1 MAVKKKEAQSTG
13 PRWVLEG
20 AAILIGAAALALGL
34 SLGSYHPTDPSWGVE
49 APGAAVQNA
58 IGPLGA
64 NLAYSFYEVL
74 GFSAWVMPVLM
85 AGFAALI
92 LVGHRAQAQLTKLVG
107 ALLVLVS
114 AACLLEIL
122 FPEGVALR
130 GGTVRA
136 GGFLGTVVTGNLAPH
151 VHVTGAALIA
161 VTGLVL
167 GGVLLTRVSVAAV
180 GSRIASLAGGIWR
193 ACLVGL
199 RSLWAAT
206 GGRIVKAVRAAAPA
220 RAQKRKARAEERAA
234 RAEARRLEREKKA
247 EERQKLA
254 AERAEAR
261 RLKREKRAEARRE
274 KQAAK
279 EAAQAAA
286 PVKVKAKEARAKA
299 KAKARAKEAAKAPA
313 VARKDKKKKEKRKP
327 VVVAT
332 DGKPVSGITPVSA
345 ERAPS
350 DYRLPSL
357 DLLDRPDGEG
367 VVDEEVLLHN
377 SQVIVAKYSEF
388 SIEGKV
394 IQIHPG
400 PIVTT
405 YEFKPEAGV
414 KYSRITG
421 LAEDLCLALK
431 AESIRIDRIPG
442 KSTVGIEVPN
452 AERQTIR
459 LSEILDTDE
468 ALKARTRLL
477 LAMGTTIEGEP
488 YVADLAKMPHLL
500 IAGSTG
506 SGKSVCLNAM
516 IASILLRATP
526 EEVKFILID
535 PKRLELGL
543 YQGTPHLYTP
553 VVTDAKRAVNALQW
567 AVHEMED
574 RYRKLAETAVRNI
587 EQYNKHIRKAP
598 VPEGEEPP
606 ETLPY
611 LCIVVDELADL
622 LLVTK
627 GGVEESLARLA
638 QMARAVGIHLIL
650 STQRPSVDV
659 LTGVIK
665 ANFPSRISFR
675 VSSKVDSRTILD
687 SNGAEQL
694 LGKGDMLFMPP
705 GTARL
710 VRLHAPLLTE
720 EEIGRITSFWKEQ
733 AGPQYREEVLEPPQ
747 PKKDGQDEEY
757 DDDLYDQAARIV
769 VDRQE
774 ASVSYLQRRLR
785 IGYARAARLVDL
797 MEQDGL
803 VGPSPE
809 TGGKMREVLVEPNY
823 FSEIDS
829 VKAAQA

>member
-1 MAVKKKEAQSTG
+1 MAGKKKEAQSRG
-13 PRWVLEG
+13 LRWVLEG

-49 APGAAVQNA
+49 AAGREVQNA
-58 IGPLGA
+58 FGPLGA
-64 NLAYSFYEVL
+64 NIAYSFYEVL

-92 LVGHRAQAQLTKLVG
+92 LAGHRVQAQLTKLVG

-114 AACLLEIL
+114 AAGLLEIV
-122 FPEGVALR
+122 FPGGVALR

-136 GGFLGTVVTGNLAPH
+136 GGFLGAAATGSLTQY
-151 VHVTGAALIA
+151 VHVAGAVLIA
-161 VTGLVL
+161 VTALLL
-167 GGVLLTRVSVAAV
+167 GAMLLTRVSVAAV
-180 GSRIASLAGGIWR
+180 GARVLRVAGGIWR
-193 ACLVGL
+193 GCLLAVQAVWG
-199 RSLWAAT
+199 AT
-206 GGRIVKAVRAAAPA
+206 AGRAIRAVRAAAPA
-220 RAQKRKARAEERAA
+220 RAERRKARKKEREGLV
-234 RAEARRLEREKKA
+234 EARRLEREQKIEARKSKA
-247 EERQKLA
+247 VERV
-254 AERAEAR
+254 EAR
-261 RLKREKRAEARRE
+261 RLKQEKRAEARKE
-274 KQAAK
+274 KQARK
-279 EAAQAAA
+279 EAALAVA
-286 PVKVKAKEARAKA
+286 PVKMKA
-299 KAKARAKEAAKAPA
+299 KADSRASEKARKE
-313 VARKDKKKKEKRKP
+313 RKKKKRKP
-327 VVVAT
+327 VVVTTGRKKAPAESSPAPPA
-332 DGKPVSGITPVSA
+332 PV

-350 DYRLPSL
+350 IYRLPSM

-367 VVDEEVLLHN
+367 MVDEELLLYN
-377 SQVIVAKYSEF
+377 SQVMVAKYSEF
-388 SIEGKV
+388 SIQGKV

-421 LAEDLCLALK
+421 MSEDLCLALK

-452 AERQTIR
+452 KERETIR
-459 LSEILDTDE
+459 LAEILDTGE
-468 ALKARTRLL
+468 AARSPSRLL
-477 LAMGTTIEGEP
+477 VALGKTIEGDP
-488 YVADLAKMPHLL
+488 FVADLAKMPHLL

-543 YQGTPHLYTP
+543 YQGAPHLYTP
-553 VVTDAKRAVNALQW
+553 VVTDPKQAVNALQW
-567 AVHEMED
+567 AVHEMEE
-574 RYRKLAETAVRNI
+574 RYRRLAETTVRNI
-587 EQYNKHIRKAP
+587 EQYNKQIKKMPA
-598 VPEGEEPP
+598 VAEGEEPP
-606 ETLPY
+606 EALPY

-622 LLVTK
+622 LLVTR

-665 ANFPSRISFR
+665 ANFPARISFR
-675 VSSKVDSRTILD
+675 VASKVDSRTILD

-694 LGKGDMLFMPP
+694 LGNGDMLFMPP

-710 VRLHAPLLTE
+710 IRLHAPLLTE
-720 EEIGRITSFWKEQ
+720 DEIIRLTAFWKEQ
-733 AGPQYREEVLEPPQ
+733 AGPQYREEVLEPPR
-747 PKKDGQDEEY
+747 PKKGEQEEEY
-757 DDDLYDQAARIV
+757 DDYLYDEAARIV

-803 VGPSPE
+803 VGSSPE
-809 TGGKMREVLVEPNY
+809 TGGKMREVLVQPDY
-823 FSEIDS
+823 FREIDS
-829 VKAAQA
+829 AKAIQA